1 MFEGI
6 TEKELKKLIYE
17 ATYNKSIE
25 LEITVMRGTDPNKWE
40 VQITKRIGLKEETK
54 YLEECRGF
62 RKDFRSLDRM
72 IANLKKLGVT
82 HLDILL

>member
-6 TEKELKKLIYE
+6 TEKKLKKIIDE

-25 LEITVMRGTDPNKWE
+25 LEINVMRGVDPNKWE
-40 VQITKRIGLKEETK
+40 VQITKRIGPKEEIK

-82 HLDILL
+82 HLNIVL